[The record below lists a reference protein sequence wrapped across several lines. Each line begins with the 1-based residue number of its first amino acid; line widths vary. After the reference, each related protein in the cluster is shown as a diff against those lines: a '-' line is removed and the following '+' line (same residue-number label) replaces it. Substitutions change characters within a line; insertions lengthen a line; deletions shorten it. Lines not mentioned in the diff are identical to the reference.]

1 MVAGHLAVEDVLHPD
16 RLRIQLLDNPIIKIE
31 DVTKIYKLGNIEV
44 VALNNV
50 SFTIN
55 RGEIISIMG
64 PSGSG
69 KSTLMNIL
77 GCLDITSAGNYYLE
91 GLNVSAMKDSQLAEI
106 RNKKVGFVFQTY
118 NLLPRS
124 TAWSNVELPLLY
136 SNASNIK
143 LKVST
148 ALSQVGLT
156 DRAHHKPTE
165 LSGGQQQRVGIARA
179 LVKNPSILL
188 ADEPTG
194 NLDSESGNEIMKI
207 IQNLNRE
214 TGLTVIIV
222 THETSIA
229 KYTDRIISVLDG
241 SIVSDIRQKAA
252 TVTT

>member
-1 MVAGHLAVEDVLHPD
+1 MLDLKNIKKNYRMGVIDVEVLRGID
-16 RLRIQLLDNPIIKIE
+16 L
-31 DVTKIYKLGNIEV
+31 
-44 VALNNV
+44 
-50 SFTIN
+50 SFES
-55 RGEIISIMG
+55 GETVSIMG

-69 KSTLMNIL
+69 KSTLMNII
-77 GCLDITSAGNYYLE
+77 GCLDVPTEGTYFLE
-91 GLNVSAMKDSQLAEI
+91 GNNVGEMNDNQLAEI
-106 RNKKVGFVFQTY
+106 RNSKVGFVFQTY

-136 SNASNIK
+136 SNAANIK

-156 DRAHHKPTE
+156 DRANHKPPE

>member
-1 MVAGHLAVEDVLHPD
+1 
-16 RLRIQLLDNPIIKIE
+16 
-31 DVTKIYKLGNIEV
+31 
-44 VALNNV
+44 
-50 SFTIN
+50 
-55 RGEIISIMG
+55 
-64 PSGSG
+64 
-69 KSTLMNIL
+69 
-77 GCLDITSAGNYYLE
+77 
-91 GLNVSAMKDSQLAEI
+91 
-106 RNKKVGFVFQTY
+106 
-118 NLLPRS
+118 
-124 TAWSNVELPLLY
+124 LPLLY

-156 DRAHHKPTE
+156 DRSHHKPTE

>member
-1 MVAGHLAVEDVLHPD
+1 M
-16 RLRIQLLDNPIIKIE
+16 
-31 DVTKIYKLGNIEV
+31 
-44 VALNNV
+44 
-50 SFTIN
+50 
-55 RGEIISIMG
+55 
-64 PSGSG
+64 
-69 KSTLMNIL
+69 
-77 GCLDITSAGNYYLE
+77 
-91 GLNVSAMKDSQLAEI
+91 
-106 RNKKVGFVFQTY
+106 
-118 NLLPRS
+118 
-124 TAWSNVELPLLY
+124 
-136 SNASNIK
+136 
-143 LKVST
+143 
-148 ALSQVGLT
+148 GLT
-156 DRAHHKPTE
+156 DRANHKPPE

>member
-1 MVAGHLAVEDVLHPD
+1 M
-16 RLRIQLLDNPIIKIE
+16 
-31 DVTKIYKLGNIEV
+31 
-44 VALNNV
+44 
-50 SFTIN
+50 
-55 RGEIISIMG
+55 
-64 PSGSG
+64 
-69 KSTLMNIL
+69 
-77 GCLDITSAGNYYLE
+77 
-91 GLNVSAMKDSQLAEI
+91 
-106 RNKKVGFVFQTY
+106 
-118 NLLPRS
+118 
-124 TAWSNVELPLLY
+124 PLLY

-143 LKVST
+143 LEVST

>member
-1 MVAGHLAVEDVLHPD
+1 MKTLNWYPKYMSIRLKNWITGLNWDWSIARQRKFGVPIPVWYDEDG
-16 RLRIQLLDNPIIKIE
+16 
-31 DVTKIYKLGNIEV
+31 KIY
-44 VALNNV
+44 
-50 SFTIN
+50 
-55 RGEIISIMG
+55 
-64 PSGSG
+64 
-69 KSTLMNIL
+69 
-77 GCLDITSAGNYYLE
+77 
-91 GLNVSAMKDSQLAEI
+91 
-106 RNKKVGFVFQTY
+106 
-118 NLLPRS
+118 LPNES
-124 TAWSNVELPLLY
+124 ELPVDPIKDKPRRFPKGKKLIPETDVFDTWFTSSSSPELY
-136 SNASNIK
+136 
-143 LKVST
+143 
-148 ALSQVGLT
+148 
-156 DRAHHKPTE
+156 RE
-165 LSGGQQQRVGIARA
+165 